1 MILRV
6 RWTRGL
12 RWIVLALVLA
22 LVIFISYSKSEE
34 NYPRPGVIP
43 STCKS
48 TIVSAY
54 YNISSK
60 HSPAEYVNWM
70 TNFLSLQDCLVVFTS
85 KDLEHTI
92 RNLRTPG
99 FPIRIV
105 PRSLDSFYVA
115 KLLNDTGW
123 EVQESLDPEL
133 EVGHSRELY
142 WIWNEKSA
150 MLKYVS
156 ETNPFSS
163 EYFAWL
169 DIGAIRHSRWNGRV
183 LMQNLPEEAGI
194 LLLQVGEFEDSELV
208 LKDGLSHSDFFQ
220 KNRIGGGM
228 IGGSAESVR
237 IWADLFYKTIKRYF
251 SLNRFGGKD
260 QSVMATTCLESDVCL
275 LLDGS
280 PAHPW
285 FYNEPRWFRLQNY
298 YLGDLSQQPS
308 RMNLSAV
315 ERTL

>member
-1 MILRV
+1 LQIYYSECVLQYIEQALARRV
-6 RWTRGL
+6 RELDDQLPLPPGL
-12 RWIVLALVLA
+12 LGRLH
-22 LVIFISYSKSEE
+22 FKRFRTYYKKSE
-34 NYPRPGVIP
+34 NSRVSYQNC
-43 STCKS
+43 SK
-48 TIVSAY
+48 IVRF
-54 YNISSK
+54 I
-60 HSPAEYVNWM
+60 
-70 TNFLSLQDCLVVFTS
+70 L
-85 KDLEHTI
+85 
-92 RNLRTPG
+92 
-99 FPIRIV
+99 
-105 PRSLDSFYVA
+105 VA
-115 KLLNDTGW
+115 KLLNDSGW

-315 ERTL
+315 KRTL